1 MIAIIIAVMGIVGVA
16 TQLIIQRN
24 KEISI
29 RTILGAS
36 FTDVLGLVSKEYLLW
51 LSICFAVGIPLSYY
65 LFSSWLDN
73 FLIRI
78 ELGWWFYTIPVL
90 LIAII
95 FIGSTLF
102 QTVKAA
108 WVNPAETLKNE

>member
-1 MIAIIIAVMGIVGVA
+1 MGIVGVT
-16 TQLIIQRN
+16 TQLMIQRN

-29 RTILGAS
+29 RKIMGAS
-36 FTDVLGLVSKEYLLW
+36 FKDVLTLVSREYLIW

-73 FLIRI
+73 FLVRI
-78 ELGWWFYTIPVL
+78 ELGWWFYLIPSII
-90 LIAII
+90 IAII
-95 FIGSTLF
+95 FVTSTIF

-108 WVNPAETLKNE
+108 WVNPAVTLNDE